1 MSVRRASVTHDLNN
15 VLTKILGA
23 AELALDVAEHPGVRR
38 ELELIAALAEQGGW
52 LVREL
57 DAPPARKRA

>member
-1 MSVRRASVTHDLNN
+1 MSVRQPSVTHDLNN

-23 AELALDVAEHPGVRR
+23 AELALDVAEHAGVRR

-52 LVREL
+52 LVQEL